1 MLPAVPILPR
11 TGTLGVL
18 GDAGMEG
25 RRGSMLDEAESWRPL
40 DAIRRKLVEGVS
52 CVRLW
57 AGKKTSTSGAS
68 ADRAF

>member
-18 GDAGMEG
+18 GEAGMDG
-25 RRGSMLDEAESWRPL
+25 RRGSMLDDAESWRPL
-40 DAIRRKLVEGVS
+40 DAIRRKLVAGVS
-52 CVRLW
+52 CIRLW
-57 AGKKTSTSGAS
+57 AGRGTSTSGAS

>member
-18 GDAGMEG
+18 GDPGMEG
-25 RRGSMLDEAESWRPL
+25 RRGSMLDDAESWRPL

-52 CVRLW
+52 SIRLW
-57 AGKKTSTSGAS
+57 AGRRTSTSGAS